1 MTFLGTVGGDGGTDD
16 GGDDGAD
23 IVDGV
28 ETCDLNV
35 NKDDSI

>member
-28 ETCDLNV
+28 DTCDLNV
-35 NKDDSI
+35 NNDDSI